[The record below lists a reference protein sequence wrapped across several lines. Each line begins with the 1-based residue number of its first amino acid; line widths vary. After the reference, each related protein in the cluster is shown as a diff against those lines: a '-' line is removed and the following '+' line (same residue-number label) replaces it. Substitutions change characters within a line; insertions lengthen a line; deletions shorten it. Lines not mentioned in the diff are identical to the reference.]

1 MGRCPFRRSPPAPG
15 AWTLAP
21 SSITVAEIGWR
32 WRNKNPACESRSSRR
47 GEEACSGSRARRI
60 SGPLSS
66 SWRSAWPASISA
78 AISHSAPPRAWGPAT
93 FPIILSWVVFG
104 IGVVVGFKGLTIEGP
119 AIEPIQLRP
128 ILVIVSA
135 ILIFGYLIERV
146 GLAITAALLTV
157 LAGYARHDASP
168 LETLLL
174 AAALALFCVGLFVYG
189 LSQPFPAWWGR

>member
-1 MGRCPFRRSPPAPG
+1 MLRIKSPQDIGAAVVFMAIGLAGVYFGSDLAFGTTARMGPG
-15 AWTLAP
+15 Y
-21 SSITVAEIGWR
+21 
-32 WRNKNPACESRSSRR
+32 
-47 GEEACSGSRARRI
+47 
-60 SGPLSS
+60 
-66 SWRSAWPASISA
+66 
-78 AISHSAPPRAWGPAT
+78 
-93 FPIILSWVVFG
+93 FPVILSWVVFG
-104 IGVVVGFKGLTIEGP
+104 IGAVVGFKGLTIDGP

-157 LAGYARHDASP
+157 LAGYARRDVRL

>member
-1 MGRCPFRRSPPAPG
+1 MAIGLAGVYFGSDLAFGTTARMGPG
-15 AWTLAP
+15 Y
-21 SSITVAEIGWR
+21 
-32 WRNKNPACESRSSRR
+32 
-47 GEEACSGSRARRI
+47 
-60 SGPLSS
+60 
-66 SWRSAWPASISA
+66 
-78 AISHSAPPRAWGPAT
+78 
-93 FPIILSWVVFG
+93 FPVILSWVVFG

-157 LAGYARHDASP
+157 LAGYARHDVSP

>member
-1 MGRCPFRRSPPAPG
+1 MFRIKSPQDMGAAVVFMAIGLAGVYFGSDLAFGTTARMGPG
-15 AWTLAP
+15 Y
-21 SSITVAEIGWR
+21 
-32 WRNKNPACESRSSRR
+32 
-47 GEEACSGSRARRI
+47 
-60 SGPLSS
+60 
-66 SWRSAWPASISA
+66 
-78 AISHSAPPRAWGPAT
+78 
-93 FPIILSWVVFG
+93 FPVILSWVVFG

-157 LAGYARHDASP
+157 LAGYARRDVRP